1 METSYV
7 SKETIDINFTIGGD
21 DHDQNMMWSFQDI
34 IVGEGMEVQR
44 MWVQA
49 SLHSSVMLNAMRWK
63 SHKLE

>member
-7 SKETIDINFTIGGD
+7 SKETIDINFTMVGD
-21 DHDQNMMWSFQDI
+21 DHDQNMLRSFQDI
-34 IVGEGMEVQR
+34 IVGGVMEVER

-49 SLHSSVMLNAMRWK
+49 SLHSSVMLNAIRWK